1 MERDLSAVVE
11 WLRMLSLPRW
21 VRGALA
27 CGIAAVLATG
37 FVLIGAE
44 LLFGRA
50 DLAAAGATLV
60 AVAVPVALVIV
71 LLFAQGDHETLRRRT
86 DALLAQTFPQAVR
99 DLMAHAPGS
108 RSVAAEVRVD
118 AVARGFVAD
127 YSIRTAPQGVAPARW
142 RVLELSVEVNVNK
155 VNVVVW
161 LPPREGDADEQRDG
175 ERHESFLAAQRSV
188 LDGAVREGYEPHPS
202 LAAQSIEGRRRLGLV
217 LVKRV
222 GDDNFLLKPQAALY
236 WAQDLSFFVQGLL
249 RSEGFDVREA

>member
-60 AVAVPVALVIV
+60 AVAVPVAMVIV

-86 DALLAQTFPQAVR
+86 DALLAQTSPQAVR
-99 DLMAHAPGS
+99 DLMAHA
-108 RSVAAEVRVD
+108 
-118 AVARGFVAD
+118 
-127 YSIRTAPQGVAPARW
+127 TA
-142 RVLELSVEVNVNK
+142 S
-155 VNVVVW
+155 
-161 LPPREGDADEQRDG
+161 
-175 ERHESFLAAQRSV
+175 RSV
-188 LDGAVREGYEPHPS
+188 LDCAVREGYEPHAS

>member
-37 FVLIGAE
+37 FALIGAE

-60 AVAVPVALVIV
+60 AVGVPVAMVVV
-71 LLFAQGDHETLRRRT
+71 LLFAQGDHETLRQRT
-86 DALLAQTFPQAVR
+86 DALLAKTFPQAVR
-99 DLMAHAPGS
+99 DLMTHAPGS
-108 RSVAAEVRVD
+108 RSVAAKVRVD
-118 AVARGFVAD
+118 AVRRGFVAD
-127 YSIRTAPQGVAPARW
+127 YSIRTEPADRM
-142 RVLELSVEVNVNK
+142 LELSVEVNVNK

-161 LPPREGDADEQRDG
+161 LPPRASDADERRDG
-175 ERHESFLAAQRSV
+175 ERQESFLATQRSV
-188 LDGAVREGYEPHPS
+188 LDGAVREGYEPHAS
-202 LAAQSIEGRRRLGLV
+202 LAAQSIDGRRRLGLV

-249 RSEGFDVREA
+249 RSESFDVREA